1 MPAVRTPII
10 IALAALVALTM
21 GVSTAAAKVLKQG
34 SRGDSV
40 ASVQKRVH
48 VKADGVFGK
57 KTKKAVKRFQKR
69 KGLTADGI
77 VGPRTFKAL
86 GLRPPKGG
94 RGKTKVRISQ
104 GAQADR
110 PVRVRRKST
119 RRFSQRAVPR
129 QVPIPPLDLA
139 RARWHGRPRE
149 GAGIDSRPS
158 CAEALQ
164 AQRDCAL
171 ADLRQARHQLAEL
184 S

>member
-1 MPAVRTPII
+1 MPAVRSPIV
-10 IALAALVALTM
+10 IALAVLVALTM

-48 VKADGVFGK
+48 VHADGVFGK

-94 RGKTKVRISQ
+94 RGKTKVRIPKVLKRI
-104 GAQADR
+104 AQCESGGN
-110 PVRVRRKST
+110 P
-119 RRFSQRAVPR
+119 RAVSRDGQYRGKYQFLRSTWRGLGGSGDPAK
-129 QVPIPPLDLA
+129 A
-139 RARWHGRPRE
+139 RESTQDRIALKLYKRSGIAPWPACGRAATR
-149 GAGIDSRPS
+149 
-158 CAEALQ
+158 
-164 AQRDCAL
+164 
-171 ADLRQARHQLAEL
+171 
-184 S
+184 